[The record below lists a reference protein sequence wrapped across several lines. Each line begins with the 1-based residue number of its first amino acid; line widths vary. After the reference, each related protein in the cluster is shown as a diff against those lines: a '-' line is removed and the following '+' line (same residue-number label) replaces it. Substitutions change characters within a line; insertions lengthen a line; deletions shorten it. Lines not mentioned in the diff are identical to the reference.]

1 MLKKRKSQPANF
13 FVKFWNGD
21 LSLPMSYWLVGLVFG
36 IVVGFSIGILVFAL
50 GMPEVMINI
59 LIIPW
64 AIYVSVGIWRS
75 SDKYKGPK
83 FWSGLV
89 KVLVIIG
96 VISTVAQIFLG
107 LSY

>member
-1 MLKKRKSQPANF
+1 MVTKKASKNF
-13 FVKFWNGD
+13 FIKFWNGD
-21 LSLPMSYWLVGLVFG
+21 LSLPMSYWVVGLVLGTIVG
-36 IVVGFSIGILVFAL
+36 ILIGILVFAL

-96 VISTVAQIFLG
+96 IISTVAQIILG